1 MYQPSH
7 WLIIA
12 VGEYN
17 MTICIHQT
25 RQEASI
31 IPIHKPPVPTK
42 IHKITDI
49 RVIQTSA
56 VTVISDILEKQV
68 RVLVIDIWTFGHTT

>member
-25 RQEASI
+25 RQEAS

-68 RVLVIDIWTFGHTT
+68 RVWTFGHTT